1 MKCLSLVPG
10 FAASTWACGGTWTAR
25 RFLFLLLAV
34 GLAGCDGASTPSP
47 TAPSAQPQQ
56 PRLELSHSGGDTY
69 YMTDLTLSGMVY
81 EMTPTGRVPIAG
93 VHLWSSE
100 QAGAETDSDGMY
112 RVRPVWVCPCTFA
125 PTVASWTST
134 IEWSK
139 AGYANPNWVP
149 PTVFPWLAAAGF
161 GWRDVT
167 INGDTRLDIELVRR

>member
-1 MKCLSLVPG
+1 MTTNTHVG
-10 FAASTWACGGTWTAR
+10 
-25 RFLFLLLAV
+25 FLLFGLAV
-34 GLAGCDGASTPSP
+34 GLAGCNGASTPTP

-56 PRLELSHSGGDTY
+56 TLQPANSGGDTY
-69 YMTDLTLSGMVY
+69 YMTNLTLSGMVY
-81 EMTPTGRVPIAG
+81 EMTPAGRVPIAG

-100 QAGAETDSDGMY
+100 QAGAETDSNGMY
-112 RVRPVWVCPCTFA
+112 RVTPVWVCPCTFA
-125 PTVASWTST
+125 PTVAAGTST

-139 AGYANPNWVP
+139 AGYANPNGVP